1 MISRCRQI
9 IHNTLAEIFTL
20 TLLVSNELR
29 DRYLVLRYLDTKMRF
44 KLAEERTIS
53 GYISNRWGKKI

>member
-9 IHNTLAEIFTL
+9 IHNTLTGIFTL

-44 KLAEERTIS
+44 KFAEERTIS
-53 GYISNRWGKKI
+53 GYISHRWGKKV